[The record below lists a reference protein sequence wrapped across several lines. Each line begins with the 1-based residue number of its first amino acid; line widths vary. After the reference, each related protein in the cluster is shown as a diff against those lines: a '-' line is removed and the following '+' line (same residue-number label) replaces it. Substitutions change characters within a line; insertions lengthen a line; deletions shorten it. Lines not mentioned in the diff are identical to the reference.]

1 MPFLDLNITR
11 SPQGLTFGV
20 YRKTTHTDLYTHFY
34 SAHPTATKKGTIN
47 SLFLRA
53 LRLCSP
59 EHLQSE
65 IEHIRSAFL
74 RVKYPD
80 YVINEALSKAKRRFH
95 NPAICERPRAKYH
108 LSLPYTDELLALR
121 PALAKL
127 NVSTSFF
134 SNNTIGH
141 QLSKTGPRSTS
152 DKDLPGVYKVSCLN
166 CPGVYFGE
174 TGRTLSLRMR
184 DHKNSI
190 NRKIKDNALFVHISN
205 NPSHSFDLEG
215 AELLYKSN
223 HSTRRQLVESS
234 LISTQ
239 ANINIKPG
247 DFPTCRLTAP
257 IVLKFCLNKEKNRS
271 NAHTTTTTTMNTLA
285 TTSSDTSSQ
294 LPQTSA
300 LQAQQLPADTS
311 NTQSCPLQSQ
321 PSQSPAYSPSIKS
334 SQSMPLPLA
343 QTLTNLKPSH
353 LKHSSLP
360 PVPQI
365 PATPPVS
372 QRTRSHKPHCHNPS
386 ASNPSVSPMVL
397 QSQARAMPFTFNIP
411 SSPLPSP
418 VAGRTRRQLSQK
430 YTASFSP
437 YPSPLSITGATRKRP
452 TKLYPDTMKFAPI
465 NIHSQLYSPYPQK
478 SQKDYPTHR
487 RKKTKPY

>member
-53 LRLCSP
+53 FRLCSP

-247 DFPTCRLTAP
+247 DSPTCRLTAS

-271 NAHTTTTTTMNTLA
+271 CAHSTTTTTLNTLA
-285 TTSSDTSSQ
+285 TASSDTSSQ
-294 LPQTSA
+294 PAQTSA
-300 LQAQQLPADTS
+300 SQAQQLPTDTS
-311 NTQSCPLQSQ
+311 NTQPCSLQSQ
-321 PSQSPAYSPSIKS
+321 PVPDTTNQPAQSPACSPSIKS
-334 SQSMPLPLA
+334 SQSMPLPPA
-343 QTLTNLKPSH
+343 QTLTNFKPSH
-353 LKHSSLP
+353 LKHFNLP

-372 QRTRSHKPHCHNPS
+372 QRTRSHKPHCHKPS
-386 ASNPSVSPMVL
+386 ANNPSVSPMVL
-397 QSQARAMPFTFNIP
+397 QSQA
-411 SSPLPSP
+411 
-418 VAGRTRRQLSQK
+418 
-430 YTASFSP
+430 
-437 YPSPLSITGATRKRP
+437 
-452 TKLYPDTMKFAPI
+452 
-465 NIHSQLYSPYPQK
+465 
-478 SQKDYPTHR
+478 
-487 RKKTKPY
+487 